1 MTRPPTIIDAH
12 GLPPAWQRR
21 FYELIAQRTN
31 ATHAIDVALSIG
43 DRALYLRSV
52 AEVQRCNDAMNTIL
66 LQHRRGTLHRWGVAT
81 LEGLL

>member
-12 GLPPAWQRR
+12 GLPAAWQRR

-31 ATHAIDVALSIG
+31 ATHAIDVALNIHNS
-43 DRALYLRSV
+43 ALYHRAV
-52 AEVQRCNDAMNTIL
+52 AEVQRCNDAMETIL